1 MNLAQFKKR
10 LAEICQNGG
19 TVDFSYKSVTTFA
32 VTHPFHAQFPEG
44 KTEERNATGCKIGRV
59 QSNSFTRVLDD
70 GRESWMDFGKAGDWE
85 FPDEH
90 TAINCAASYKGTDHE
105 HFATITYKF

>member
-19 TVDFSYKSVTTFA
+19 TVDFQFLSVTTFA
-32 VTHPFHAQFPEG
+32 PSHPFQAQFPNG
-44 KTEERNATGCKIGRV
+44 KVEERAATGCKIGRV
-59 QSNSFTRVLDD
+59 QSNSFTRLLDD
-70 GRESWMDFGKAGDWE
+70 GRESWMDFGKASDWE

-90 TAINCAASYKGTDHE
+90 TAINRSASYKGTDHE
-105 HFATITYKF
+105 NQTTITYKF